1 VKEQGFSMHSLSA
14 AVRTAGIAVLFLLAP
29 GSWLLTPV
37 VAAPAAAVVS
47 VQPTRIADLVMLNGG
62 FDAGLRQGMV
72 CRVTRGTTEI
82 AEVLLVELRP
92 TCSAALIVSVAP
104 KQSIRAGDTA
114 SIKVLK
120 S

>member
-1 VKEQGFSMHSLSA
+1 MMFDGFNSSFVVRGLRA
-14 AVRTAGIAVLFLLAP
+14 AGLIAICHFTSSILHA
-29 GSWLLTPV
+29 
-37 VAAPAAAVVS
+37 AAPAAAVVS

-62 FDAGLRQGMV
+62 FDAGLRQGMI
-72 CRVTRGTTEI
+72 CRVTRGTTEV

-104 KQSIRAGDTA
+104 RQSIRAGDTA
-114 SIKVLK
+114 AIKVLK